1 MAGSGGS
8 TNTLSK
14 AVLTL
19 DPYTCLPKR
28 NRKYASEC
36 KEVYLAN
43 QGAEQTSE
51 SFEHFKSLEV
61 IWFSGNRLTRI
72 DNLETNFRIQE
83 VYVENNSLVSLNGLR
98 NFKFLRVLLAS
109 KNQLRNL
116 DKQIALLAKFAF
128 MKKLDLFDN
137 PVAEEPDYRLRLIY
151 HVPQVEILDKHAVKG
166 EERVRADQVV
176 PNLDKVSL
184 AKAEKPKRKSV
195 SHSAMEKTCFLEAK
209 QIRDRWKREADNTVG
224 ETFMT
229 GHDLSHPPPEA
240 RSIRENRDRW
250 QSMRRED
257 DETRRSISK
266 TTTSLSKTLPASE
279 SGKTLLPGGLDTLAS
294 LGNSI
299 VRQQMTATGY
309 PLALGLHKKPT
320 KARAD
325 YFTQQMLRP
334 KREVD
339 ESTGTWTTRVGH
351 EHHHTLLCS

>member
-1 MAGSGGS
+1 M
-8 TNTLSK
+8 
-14 AVLTL
+14 
-19 DPYTCLPKR
+19 
-28 NRKYASEC
+28 
-36 KEVYLAN
+36 
-43 QGAEQTSE
+43 
-51 SFEHFKSLEV
+51 
-61 IWFSGNRLTRI
+61 
-72 DNLETNFRIQE
+72 
-83 VYVENNSLVSLNGLR
+83 SLNGLR

-209 QIRDRWKREADNTVG
+209 QIRDRWTREADNTVG

-266 TTTSLSKTLPASE
+266 TTSLSKTLPAGE

-294 LGNSI
+294 LGSSI

-309 PLALGLHKKPT
+309 PLALGLHKKPA

-325 YFTQQMLRP
+325 YFTQQMPRP
-334 KREVD
+334 QFGEGQMGQR
-339 ESTGTWTTRVGH
+339 RPP
-351 EHHHTLLCS
+351 